1 MPYFALSINFG
12 SYYKQLNKMG
22 HFIGST
28 WSYKKPTIVTGVT
41 LNYISIN
48 VLAITTECNVTLN
61 LKYNPSNQ
69 LCELIT
75 SCNLVTINAKF
86 CSDENTAIV
95 CADNFHYG
103 NYFNLFYFKKYLKL

>member
-28 WSYKKPTIVTGVT
+28 WSYKKPTLVTGVT
-41 LNYISIN
+41 LNYISVN

-61 LKYNPSNQ
+61 VKYNPLNQ

-75 SCNLVTINAKF
+75 SCNLVNLNAKF
-86 CSDENTAIV
+86 CSDENTSIV

-103 NYFNLFYFKKYLKL
+103 NYFNLFYFKKYLQL